1 MTRMQRWTLYA
12 LIAAAIAAAAGF
24 ALHITPMMVGG
35 IAIGAIL
42 AWLLAFASVTQVW
55 ARAALMALLMVLFGA
70 GFYGFNAFR
79 AQAINAAFTRMAT
92 SPPPVVVAV
101 AVAKKETMPRYAPG
115 IGTLQAVHQVTITSE
130 VGGLVTKIYF
140 HAGAA
145 VKAGDPLVQ
154 LNDQPDQGDLS
165 NFRAQAKLA
174 ELNLVR
180 SKELLARQ
188 NAAQATVDQNQAQL
202 DQMRANI
209 AKTEAIIAQKLI
221 RAPFDGVLGIRQVEV
236 GQYVNAGG
244 PVVTLTDLNNLYVN
258 FTLPEQQRGQ
268 IAVGQ
273 QVLISVDAYP
283 DRTFEAALT
292 TIEPQI
298 DPGMRAVKVQ
308 ATLANPDHALQ
319 PGMFANIRVVLPS
332 GPDVVTVP
340 ATSVDFTLY
349 GDSVFVV
356 REDGKDADGKPVLRV
371 TRTFVKTGERDRD
384 RVAILDGVSP
394 GDQVVV
400 SGQLKLQSGTAV
412 VVQPSQALAPP
423 AKLPNT

>member
-1 MTRMQRWTLYA
+1 MTRTKKITLA
-12 LIAAAIAAAAGF
+12 IAIAAAVVAVIGW
-24 ALHITPMMVGG
+24 ALGVVAMMIGG
-35 IAIGAIL
+35 IATGAL
-42 AWLLAFASVTQVW
+42 AGWFAAFIFASRVW
-55 ARAALMALLMVLFGA
+55 VRAALMALLLVIFGA

-79 AQAINAAFTRMAT
+79 AQAINAAFTKLAA
-92 SPPPVVVAV
+92 SPPPTAVAV

-130 VGGLVTKIYF
+130 VGGLVTKIHF
-140 HAGAA
+140 QAGAQ

-154 LNDQPDQGDLS
+154 LNDQPDQGDLA
-165 NFRAQAKLA
+165 NFKAQAKLA

-244 PVVTLTDLNNLYVN
+244 PVVTLTNLDNLYVN

-268 IAVGQ
+268 ISVGQ
-273 QVLISVDAYP
+273 KVLITVDAYP
-283 DRTFEAALT
+283 GRTFDAALT

-298 DPGMRAVKVQ
+298 DPSMRAIKAQ

-319 PGMFANIRVVLPS
+319 PGMFASIRVVLPP

-356 REDGKDADGKPVLRV
+356 REEGKDASGKPKLTA
-371 TRTFVKTGERDRD
+371 TRTFVKTGERDQD
-384 RVAILDGVSP
+384 RVAILDGVSA

-400 SGQLKLQSGTAV
+400 SGQLRLQSGTEV
-412 VVQPSQALAPP
+412 VVQPSEALAPP

>member
-1 MTRMQRWTLYA
+1 MQKGTLAVVVLGAVAGGVGWA
-12 LIAAAIAAAAGF
+12 LEKTPIMALGLAVACLAG
-24 ALHITPMMVGG
+24 
-35 IAIGAIL
+35 
-42 AWLLAFASVTQVW
+42 WLLAFLLARPVW
-55 ARAALMALLMVLFGA
+55 LRAALMALLLVVLG
-70 GFYGFNAFR
+70 GGLYGFNAFR
-79 AQAINAAFTRMAT
+79 AQAINNAFNSMK
-92 SPPPVVVAV
+92 PPPTPVAV
-101 AVAKKETMPRYAPG
+101 AVAQKQALPRYAPG

-130 VGGLVTKIYF
+130 VGALVTKIYF
-140 HAGAA
+140 QAGAT
-145 VKAGDPLVQ
+145 VKAGDSLVQ
-154 LNDQPDQGDLS
+154 LNDQPDQGDLA

-174 ELNLVR
+174 ELNLAR
-180 SKELLARQ
+180 SRELLARQ

-202 DQMRANI
+202 DQMRASI

-221 RAPFDGVLGIRQVEV
+221 RAPWDGVLGIRQIEV
-236 GQYVNAGG
+236 GQYINPGAT
-244 PVVTLTDLNNLYVN
+244 VVSLTDLNTLYVN

-273 QVLISVDAYP
+273 KVLLNVDAYP
-283 DRTFEAALT
+283 GRNFEAALT

-298 DPGMRAVKVQ
+298 DPGTRAIKVQ

-319 PGMFANIRVVLPS
+319 PGMFANVRVVLPP
-332 GPDVVTVP
+332 GPDVVTLP

-356 REDGKDADGKPVLRV
+356 RENGKDANGKPLLKA
-371 TRTFVKTGERDRD
+371 TRTFVKTGERDKD
-384 RVAILDGVSP
+384 TVAITEGVAP

-400 SGQLKLQSGTAV
+400 SGQLKLQSGTEV

>member
-1 MTRMQRWTLYA
+1 MTRFQKVLLFIT
-12 LIAAAIAAAAGF
+12 IGAAIAAAAGWIV
-24 ALHITPMMVGG
+24 AINPTMILG
-35 IAIGAIL
+35 IALFLVAG
-42 AWLLAFASVTQVW
+42 WLFLFAHYRPVW
-55 ARAALMALLMVLFGA
+55 ARAVLMALLMGIIGF

-79 AQAINAAFTRMAT
+79 AQAINAAFAKMAAN
-92 SPPPVVVAV
+92 PPATPVAV
-101 AVAKKETMPRYAPG
+101 AVAKQEEMPRYAPG

-140 HAGAA
+140 QPGAA

-154 LNDQPDQGDLS
+154 LNDQPDQGDLA

-174 ELNLVR
+174 ELNLTR

-202 DQMRANI
+202 DQARANI
-209 AKTEAIIAQKLI
+209 AKTEAIIAQKQI
-221 RAPFDGVLGIRQVEV
+221 RAPWAGVLGIRQIEV
-236 GQYVNAGG
+236 GQYINPGAT
-244 PVVTLTDLNNLYVN
+244 VVSLTDLDNLYVN
-258 FTLPEQQRGQ
+258 FTLPEQERGE

-273 QVLISVDAYP
+273 KVLIGVDAYP
-283 DRTFEAALT
+283 GRDFEAKLS

-298 DPGMRAVKVQ
+298 DPSMRAIKVQ

-319 PGMFANIRVVLPS
+319 PGMFAKIRVVLP
-332 GPDVVTVP
+332 PAPAVVTVP
-340 ATSVDFTLY
+340 ATAVDFTLY

-356 REDGKDADGKPVLRV
+356 REDGKDADGKPVLKA
-371 TRTFVKTGERDRD
+371 TRTFVKAGQREKDT
-384 RVAILDGVSP
+384 VAILDGVAA

-400 SGQLKLQSGTAV
+400 SGQLKLQSGTTV
-412 VVQPSQALAPP
+412 VVQPSQALTPP

>member
-1 MTRMQRWTLYA
+1 MTWTKKITLGA
-12 LIAAAIAAAAGF
+12 FIAGVAAAAAGW
-24 ALHITPMMVGG
+24 AIHLNPLLIPG
-35 IAIGAIL
+35 IAIACL
-42 AWLLAFASVTQVW
+42 AGWFAAFIFATRIWL
-55 ARAALMALLMVLFGA
+55 RAALMVLLMAGLGA
-70 GFYGFNAFR
+70 GLYGFNAFR
-79 AQAINAAFTRMAT
+79 AEAINNAFNNMK
-92 SPPPVVVAV
+92 PPPTPVAV
-101 AVAKKETMPRYAPG
+101 AVAKQEAIPRYAPG

-130 VGGLVTKIYF
+130 VGGLVTKISF
-140 HAGAA
+140 RAGAQ

-154 LNDQPDQGDLS
+154 LNDQPDQGDLA

-174 ELNLVR
+174 EVNLQR
-180 SKELLARQ
+180 SRELLARQ

-202 DQMRANI
+202 DQARANI

-221 RAPFDGVLGIRQVEV
+221 RAPFDGVLGIRQIEV

-244 PVVTLTDLNNLYVN
+244 TVVTLTDLNHLYVN
-258 FTLPEQQRGQ
+258 FTLPEQQRGD

-273 QVLISVDAYP
+273 KVLISVDAYP
-283 DRTFEAALT
+283 GRNFEATLT

-298 DPGMRAVKVQ
+298 DPGMRAVKLQ

-319 PGMFANIRVVLPS
+319 PGMFAKIRVVLPA
-332 GPDVVTVP
+332 GPAVVTLP

-356 REDGKDADGKPVLRV
+356 REDGKDANGKPVLKA
-371 TRTFVKTGERDRD
+371 TRTFVKTGDRD
-384 RVAILDGVSP
+384 KDQVAILEGVSA

-400 SGQLKLQSGTAV
+400 SGQLKLQSGTEV